1 MQLDQAE
8 RGFSFMRDGP
18 LDMRMSQSGPS
29 AADLV
34 NGLPEADIAN
44 LLYLYGEERASRRIA
59 KSIVQRRS
67 DAVFETTLDLAQ
79 LIEKA
84 LPRSKPGQS
93 HAATRSFQALRIA
106 VNNEYGELFAGLLA
120 GERALRAGGLF
131 CVVSFHSIEDRMVK
145 RFFQMRAGRAGSNNR
160 YAPHTAPLP
169 TQFELVSRKPI
180 LGTPEEIAQNPRAR
194 SAKLRI
200 ARRTASAAGGV
211 VTPSD
216 LGMPLMDLPL

>member
-1 MQLDQAE
+1 
-8 RGFSFMRDGP
+8 
-18 LDMRMSQSGPS
+18 
-29 AADLV
+29 
-34 NGLPEADIAN
+34 
-44 LLYLYGEERASRRIA
+44 
-59 KSIVQRRS
+59 
-67 DAVFETTLDLAQ
+67 
-79 LIEKA
+79 
-84 LPRSKPGQS
+84 
-93 HAATRSFQALRIA
+93 
-106 VNNEYGELFAGLLA
+106 
-120 GERALRAGGLF
+120 
-131 CVVSFHSIEDRMVK
+131 IEDRMVK

-169 TQFELVSRKPI
+169 AQFELVSRKPI